1 MAVDVEIPG
10 MGESVS
16 EVILIEWLKADGDSV
31 ERDEPICVLE
41 TDKANV
47 DLPAP
52 ETGVLRHVKEI
63 DATLEL
69 AFDCPGFVF
78 AVGNHIPS
86 NVPVDNALFMF
97 DYLSERWDR

>member
-1 MAVDVEIPG
+1 MAVDVEIPS

-16 EVILIEWLKADGDSV
+16 EVILIEWLKGDGDYV

-52 ETGVLRHVKEI
+52 MAGVLKHAEQV
-63 DATLEL
+63 DATLAIGAVIAQIAALSAGL
-69 AFDCPGFVF
+69 AP
-78 AVGNHIPS
+78 AAI
-86 NVPVDNALFMF
+86 
-97 DYLSERWDR
+97 